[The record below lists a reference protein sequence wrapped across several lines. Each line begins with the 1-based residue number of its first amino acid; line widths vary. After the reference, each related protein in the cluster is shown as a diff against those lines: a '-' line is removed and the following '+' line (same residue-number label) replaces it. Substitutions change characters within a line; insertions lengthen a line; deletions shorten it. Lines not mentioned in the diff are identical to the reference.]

1 MKLVYGSR
9 EELGIDCMPMRIRSS
24 KIISML
30 DEFAESGQEVAEVLY
45 DQKTAK
51 GACSSLHATIKRYK
65 ERYANLIA
73 VARRGERSFLI
84 RKKL

>member
-1 MKLVYGSR
+1 MKLIYGSK
-9 EELGIDCMPMRIRSS
+9 EELGIDCMPIRIRSS
-24 KIISML
+24 KIASML
-30 DEFAESGQEVAEVLY
+30 DEFAESGQEVAEVVY

-51 GACSSLHATIKRYK
+51 GACSSLHSTIKRYK

-73 VARRGERSFLI
+73 VARRGERIFLI